1 MLRLRVKLCR
11 SDTCIETLAIAN
23 SGFIGAEP
31 EVAIP
36 PRISAPLF
44 GPSPKVELVERVLAD
59 GSRALLPRAL
69 DTVDVYV
76 VEEDRSVGP
85 VKARA
90 YLGGRLVMLNDKLL
104 GKLGIVIIDAGE
116 GLWCFRDEIG
126 LKTRRGY

>member
-11 SDTCIETLAIAN
+11 NSTCVEVLAIAN

-31 EVAIP
+31 EVVIP
-36 PRISAPLF
+36 ARVSEALF

-59 GSRALLPRAL
+59 GSRVLLPRTL

-76 VEEDRSVGP
+76 VEEDCVAGP

-90 YLGGRLVMLNDKLL
+90 YLG
-104 GKLGIVIIDAGE
+104 E
-116 GLWCFRDEIG
+116 G
-126 LKTRRGY
+126 TRCSTTSSWGGSA